1 MRQFILAKSVAYG
14 NGASFDAVADG
25 AVAFFYN
32 RDGVPTVTTTGGEI
46 TKHAMLVLGRPA
58 NLGGPIS
65 LPIYKNNFSYVK
77 GVYQAPTTF
86 NATIKV
92 PAPTKIGDYTIIVA
106 KKGIKFNERNKWS
119 ADVHVSD
126 TEMTAAKLAEYLTKA
141 INGNPGSG
149 VTATVSE
156 DTITIT
162 ASEIGQ
168 DYELI
173 GADMLMGSDTTK
185 VATGESG
192 IFNVTARGSYG
203 YGTAAYVKDLASK
216 AVADSGVLYTYQD
229 DVNYLYPN
237 YPLNPLAQPDSVDKG
252 YTIFT
257 LRFAEP
263 RDVKTRDEVVNQ
275 IIQVA
280 FPTGAAAI
288 KTFEDVC
295 KTLSGD
301 MTATSAASEEDL
313 P

>member
-14 NGASFDAVADG
+14 SGTSFDKIADG

-32 RDGVPTVTTTGGEI
+32 KDGVPTVSTTGGEI
-46 TKHAMLVLGRPA
+46 TKEGMLVLGRPA
-58 NLGGPIS
+58 SLGGPIS

-86 NATIKV
+86 TATIKV
-92 PAPTKIGDYTIIVA
+92 PAPTVIGDYTIIVV

-119 ADVHVSD
+119 ADVHVTD
-126 TEMTAAKLAEYLTKA
+126 TEMTAAKLAEKIA
-141 INGNPGSG
+141 KSINENSGSG
-149 VTATVSE
+149 VKATVSG
-156 DTITIT
+156 DVITVT
-162 ASEIGQ
+162 AEAVGQ

-173 GADMLMGSDTTK
+173 SADLLTGSDTTK
-185 VATGESG
+185 VSTGASG

-203 YGTAAYVKDLASK
+203 YGTADYVKELASK
-216 AVADSGVLYTYQD
+216 AIADSGVLYTYQD

-237 YPLNPLAQPDSVDKG
+237 YPLNPLAQPNSTDSG
-252 YTIFT
+252 YTVFT
-257 LRFAEP
+257 MRFAEP

-288 KTFEDVC
+288 ETFETVC

-301 MTATSAASEEDL
+301 TTAAATASEEEL

>member
-14 NGASFDAVADG
+14 SGASFDAVADG

-32 RDGVPTVTTTGGEI
+32 KDGVPTVTTTGGEI
-46 TKHAMLVLGRPA
+46 TKHGMLVLGRPA

-77 GVYQAPTTF
+77 GEYQAPTTF
-86 NATIKV
+86 KATIKI
-92 PAPTKIGDYTIIVA
+92 PAPAKVGDYTIIVV
-106 KKGIKFNERNKWS
+106 KKGVKFNERNKWS
-119 ADVHVSD
+119 ADVHISD
-126 TEMTAAKLAEYLTKA
+126 TTTTATKLAELIVKA
-141 INGNPGSG
+141 INGNSGSG
-149 VTATVSE
+149 VTASNTA

-162 ASEIGQ
+162 ANTTGR
-168 DYELI
+168 DYEIVPADLLI
-173 GADMLMGSDTTK
+173 GTSVTVNTK
-185 VATGESG
+185 G
-192 IFNVTARGSYG
+192 FCG
-203 YGTAAYVKDLASK
+203 YGTADYVKDLASK
-216 AVADSGVLYTYQD
+216 AIADSGVLYTYQD

-237 YPLNPLAQPDSVDKG
+237 YPLNPLAQPDSADKG

-263 RDVKTRDEVVNQ
+263 REVKTRDEVVNQ

-280 FPTGAAAI
+280 FPTGANAI
-288 KTFEDVC
+288 ETFETVC

-301 MTATSAASEEDL
+301 TTAATTASEEDL

>member
-14 NGASFDAVADG
+14 SGTTFNAVPNG

-32 RDGVPTVTTTGGEI
+32 KDGVPTITTTGGEI
-46 TKHAMLVLGRPA
+46 DKHGMLVLGRPA
-58 NLGGPIS
+58 EMGGPVS

-77 GVYQAPTTF
+77 GEYQPATTF
-86 NATIKV
+86 KATIKV
-92 PAPTKIGDYTIIVA
+92 PAPAKVGDYTIIVA
-106 KKGIKFNERNKWS
+106 KKGVKFNERNKWS
-119 ADVHVSD
+119 ADVHVTD
-126 TEMTAAKLAEYLTKA
+126 TTTTATKLAELIVKA

-149 VTATVSE
+149 VTASNSA

-162 ASEIGQ
+162 ANTIGQ
-168 DYELI
+168 DYEI
-173 GADMLMGSDTTK
+173 IPADLL
-185 VATGESG
+185 TGTSVT
-192 IFNVTARGSYG
+192 VTAKGFAG

-237 YPLNPLAQPDSVDKG
+237 YPLNPLAQPDITDNG

-263 RDVKTRDEVVNQ
+263 REVKTRDEVVNQ

-288 KTFEDVC
+288 NTFETVC
-295 KTLSGD
+295 DTLSGKV
-301 MTATSAASEEDL
+301 TAEAAAIDEEEE
-313 P
+313 